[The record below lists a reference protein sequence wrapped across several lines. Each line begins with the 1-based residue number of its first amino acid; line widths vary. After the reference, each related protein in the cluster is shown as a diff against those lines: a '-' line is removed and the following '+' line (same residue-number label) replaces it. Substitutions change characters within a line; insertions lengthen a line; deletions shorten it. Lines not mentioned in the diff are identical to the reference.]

1 MKKKLISMFLAVG
14 MTAAL
19 FTGCGSEEAD
29 APAQGGDSQQADSTG
44 DENGE
49 GQQEGQDQAEGDEDM
64 AEITVGWMT
73 MAVLDSSATDAVEDA
88 INAITEEKINT
99 HVDIQFFDP
108 NTYATQIPMMIQG
121 GEQLD
126 LIMYTP
132 VPGAGYAS
140 FKNQGQL
147 MEIGSL
153 LEQYAPDVLTMLG
166 DLVGGTSTSEG
177 IYGVS
182 DYRDLS
188 GSYYIIMRKDTLEE
202 LNLTEKAN
210 SMSTW
215 TEFEEILTEVAAG
228 TELVPIVNCDGQGT
242 VISAVPYF
250 LGDDSFAKNSGFDT
264 LGDTFGLITVDP
276 DTDQVQCYYM
286 TEEYQQMMQRVRD
299 WYQKGLV
306 YKDAATNEEMG
317 DNMIKNDVAFC
328 VAENGELGVENLK
341 ETAIGKELVIKKVT
355 DNQITTGTVTKF
367 GFCVPVTAKEPEA
380 AVKFLNLLYTDE
392 QVVSTM
398 AWGVEGRDWVRTDD
412 GMADYPEGVTADT
425 VAYHT
430 ADFLNGNQFITIP
443 WAGDANDIRQQQKT
457 SLENSPISKY
467 LGFAFDQSEVQNE
480 ITACFNVSEQY
491 KKGLAAGSMD
501 YEVTYSEFTA
511 ALEAAGIDK
520 IVAAYQEQLNAWLE
534 AQR

>member
-1 MKKKLISMFLAVG
+1 MFLAVG

-166 DLVGGTSTSEG
+166 DLVGG
-177 IYGVS
+177 
-182 DYRDLS
+182 RDL
-188 GSYYIIMRKDTLEE
+188 
-202 LNLTEKAN
+202 
-210 SMSTW
+210 W
-215 TEFEEILTEVAAG
+215 
-228 TELVPIVNCDGQGT
+228 C
-242 VISAVPYF
+242 
-250 LGDDSFAKNSGFDT
+250 
-264 LGDTFGLITVDP
+264 
-276 DTDQVQCYYM
+276 
-286 TEEYQQMMQRVRD
+286 QR
-299 WYQKGLV
+299 L
-306 YKDAATNEEMG
+306 
-317 DNMIKNDVAFC
+317 
-328 VAENGELGVENLK
+328 
-341 ETAIGKELVIKKVT
+341 
-355 DNQITTGTVTKF
+355 
-367 GFCVPVTAKEPEA
+367 P
-380 AVKFLNLLYTDE
+380 
-392 QVVSTM
+392 
-398 AWGVEGRDWVRTDD
+398 
-412 GMADYPEGVTADT
+412 
-425 VAYHT
+425 
-430 ADFLNGNQFITIP
+430 
-443 WAGDANDIRQQQKT
+443 
-457 SLENSPISKY
+457 
-467 LGFAFDQSEVQNE
+467 
-480 ITACFNVSEQY
+480 
-491 KKGLAAGSMD
+491 
-501 YEVTYSEFTA
+501 
-511 ALEAAGIDK
+511 
-520 IVAAYQEQLNAWLE
+520 
-534 AQR
+534 

>member
-188 GSYYIIMRKDTLEE
+188 GSYYIIMRKD
-202 LNLTEKAN
+202 
-210 SMSTW
+210 
-215 TEFEEILTEVAAG
+215 
-228 TELVPIVNCDGQGT
+228 
-242 VISAVPYF
+242 
-250 LGDDSFAKNSGFDT
+250 
-264 LGDTFGLITVDP
+264 
-276 DTDQVQCYYM
+276 
-286 TEEYQQMMQRVRD
+286 
-299 WYQKGLV
+299 
-306 YKDAATNEEMG
+306 
-317 DNMIKNDVAFC
+317 DNRYNH
-328 VAENGELGVENLK
+328 
-341 ETAIGKELVIKKVT
+341 
-355 DNQITTGTVTKF
+355 
-367 GFCVPVTAKEPEA
+367 
-380 AVKFLNLLYTDE
+380 
-392 QVVSTM
+392 
-398 AWGVEGRDWVRTDD
+398 RR
-412 GMADYPEGVTADT
+412 
-425 VAYHT
+425 
-430 ADFLNGNQFITIP
+430 
-443 WAGDANDIRQQQKT
+443 
-457 SLENSPISKY
+457 
-467 LGFAFDQSEVQNE
+467 
-480 ITACFNVSEQY
+480 
-491 KKGLAAGSMD
+491 
-501 YEVTYSEFTA
+501 
-511 ALEAAGIDK
+511 
-520 IVAAYQEQLNAWLE
+520 
-534 AQR
+534 